1 MRRWICCGGHRSGD
15 SDISNDE
22 KHLKTQ
28 WHHQQPADGMCNL
41 CRQYGFVYLL
51 VLYTFDEYLCM
62 FLCYNTCNAAANN
75 KQPRPQP
82 VAKPD
87 PPKESLP
94 IEVPP
99 LSVEEVEEKTDNF
112 GSKSLIG
119 EGSYGRVYFAT
130 LSDGNKAVALKKL
143 DVSPEAESNTEFLTQ
158 VRLLP

>member
-1 MRRWICCGGHRSGD
+1 MYVS
-15 SDISNDE
+15 
-22 KHLKTQ
+22 
-28 WHHQQPADGMCNL
+28 
-41 CRQYGFVYLL
+41 LL
-51 VLYTFDEYLCM
+51 H
-62 FLCYNTCNAAANN
+62 TCNAAANN

-119 EGSYGRVYFAT
+119 EGSYGRVYYAT